1 MQPTDYELMEAT
13 AHDVPTILEIVRGAQ
28 RRLAAA
34 GIDQW
39 QNGYPNRE
47 VIENDIRSS
56 VARVVCHEG
65 RVVAYGAVV
74 YTGERAYE
82 DLRGGEWLTKGTNY
96 ATVHRLCVAESSVG
110 RGVGRGFMEL
120 VEVDA
125 LRHDVASVRVD
136 THPDNKTMQHLL
148 DSLGYIYCGVV
159 CYESERLAYEKMV
172 VGSL

>member
-1 MQPTDYELMEAT
+1 MKFSDLEIRGAT
-13 AHDVPTILEIVRGAQ
+13 ANDVSEILAIVSGAQ
-28 RRLAAA
+28 HRLAAA

-56 VARVVCHEG
+56 VARVVCLAG

-82 DLRGGEWLTKGTNY
+82 NLQGGRWLTAGCGY
-96 ATVHRLCVAESSVG
+96 ATVHRLCVSEGVVG
-110 RGVGRGFMEL
+110 RGVGRGFMEF
-120 VEVDA
+120 VESEA
-125 LRHDVASVRVD
+125 LRQGVASVRVD
-136 THPDNKTMQHLL
+136 THPDNGTMQHLL
-148 DSLGYIYCGVV
+148 SALGYIYCGEV
-159 CYESERLAYEKMV
+159 CYESPRLAYEKLV